1 MARPGGMHASFAE
14 EESGNLFSF
23 SLRCRRR
30 LRKRLAPSFGEHFAF
45 PRLLVLFRRLLFP
58 ESARTETLLRSPVE
72 IRGDQGRK
80 TGKRR
85 GKSSCSLL
93 FPSKQ
98 SNGAA
103 SWPLS
108 SHFLL
113 PSFSP
118 FSLLAPLL
126 KTPNSAAAA
135 APSAA
140 PSSLLSVAAA
150 AAVANAVAASPAF
163 AEAGKIFDFNLTL
176 PLMAGQFLLL
186 MVFLD
191 KTWFGPVGK
200 VLDER
205 DAMLR
210 EQMAFAKDGGGEL
223 ESLQKQAEEALRA
236 ARADAAAAVAAARSS
251 AAAEQATKLA
261 EVKAAVDREL
271 ATALAALASEKESA
285 LKNLDAQVDRLSAD
299 ILGRV
304 LPEGVKL

>member
-1 MARPGGMHASFAE
+1 MALIASTFFLFFFIPHLPFFAR
-14 EESGNLFSF
+14 F
-23 SLRCRRR
+23 
-30 LRKRLAPSFGEHFAF
+30 
-45 PRLLVLFRRLLFP
+45 
-58 ESARTETLLRSPVE
+58 T
-72 IRGDQGRK
+72 IQ
-80 TGKRR
+80 
-85 GKSSCSLL
+85 
-93 FPSKQ
+93 KQ
-98 SNGAA
+98 
-103 SWPLS
+103 
-108 SHFLL
+108 
-113 PSFSP
+113 
-118 FSLLAPLL
+118 
-126 KTPNSAAAA
+126 KQNSAAAA
-135 APSAA
+135 AA
-140 PSSLLSVAAA
+140 PSTAATPSTALSVAAA

-205 DAMLR
+205 DQMLR

-223 ESLQKQAEEALRA
+223 EALQRQAEEALRS

-251 AAAEQATKLA
+251 AAAEQAAKLA

-271 ATALAALASEKESA
+271 ETALAALASEKEAA
-285 LKNLDAQVDRLSAD
+285 LKNLDAQVDKLSAD